1 MSKKSKNKKKNKLPG
16 IAERVIDAF
25 NLLYRGHVDVSKY
38 RVDEDQFLH
47 LVPTKE
53 LGAPP
58 WKPKLTKVEKQ
69 RKTLPGLYDSILY
82 SRYDGRRI
90 PKVDEG
96 LKNPDKLVT
105 NEQMEEYYARCHVGK
120 YVRLVDQTK
129 GKGNTVTSNRLK
141 FEFAS
146 MLSDDYQVNLDEKG
160 ENKMIRQ
167 ISYADMNKKSFI
179 NKTNN
184 TLRYINYFIEYFD
197 DDDELMNIYFE
208 LMYQIMNREIQFD
221 PEQFMEYVYSYFT
234 TDSMKEKII
243 RMVEYNVDETLV
255 KSDQRYDESIQ
266 LTIDHLKAIMA
277 VSCLH
282 KFVIPIVGHY
292 YNMKSRLLEQIGM
305 TEKDFYYYIFS
316 SFIPVFDDYYDIS
329 LYDKLYHTATTRV
342 KKTVN
347 QESSMWNRRLHF
359 GTTPTSFT
367 NKLMRDFL
375 IDISQKSVFCK
386 SAIVFIHVCFD
397 NSIVNELKQPD
408 KHELTDMD
416 MEASD
421 SVNERISRF
430 DRWQMD
436 RSFHSQ
442 KDRVRAYVSIKNAI
456 YYMGKNFGLDFRK
469 MDSTKKSDQMSP
481 KVKALREEYE
491 FYLNNMAPLSDSQL
505 YLINQYYC
513 SSIGCSEEAKM
524 PETPELIK
532 LVMIMKRDFE
542 ARNYDYLRFFIS
554 GKLQV
559 GSTLPYNKRKLERL
573 FANDPCYEDWI
584 SQYPDKKAFNMDRF
598 YKEVA
603 MIVYCPITI
612 VDYTYSEYN
621 GKTYVP
627 EDVLVASEL
636 IRFLNTI

>member
-1 MSKKSKNKKKNKLPG
+1 MGKKQKNKKKNKLSEMVTR
-16 IAERVIDAF
+16 IQDAC
-25 NLLYRGHVDVSKY
+25 NIMYQDQVDTSKYHVD
-38 RVDEDQFLH
+38 ENQFLH

-53 LGAPP
+53 LDAPP
-58 WKPKLTKVEKQ
+58 WKPKMSKEDKQ
-69 RKTLPGLYDSILY
+69 RKALPGMYDSILY
-82 SRYDGRRI
+82 SRFDGRRI

-96 LKNPDKLVT
+96 LKDPDKNVT
-105 NEQMEEYYARCHVGK
+105 NDQLKDYYARCHVGEYIK
-120 YVRLVDQTK
+120 LVDQSR

-141 FEFAS
+141 FEFEP
-146 MLSDDYQVNLDEKG
+146 LISDEYKINLDENG
-160 ENKMIRQ
+160 ENDMIRR
-167 ISYADMNKKSFI
+167 ISYVDMHKKSFI

-197 DDDELMNIYFE
+197 DDDELMDIYFE
-208 LMYQIMNREIQFD
+208 LMYQIMDKEIQFD
-221 PEQFMEYVYSYFT
+221 PESFMEYVYSYFT

-243 RMVEYNVDETLV
+243 RMVEYNTDETLV

-266 LTIDHLKAIMA
+266 LTIEHLKAIMA

-292 YNMKSRLLEQIGM
+292 YNMKSRLLENIGL
-305 TEKDFYYYIFS
+305 TEKDFYYYIFA
-316 SFIPVFDDYYDIS
+316 SFIPVFDEFYDIS

-347 QESSMWNRRLHF
+347 QESPMWGRRFHF

-367 NKLMRDFL
+367 HKLMRDFL

-408 KHELTDMD
+408 KFELTNMD

-421 SVNERISRF
+421 SVNEHISRF

-436 RSFHSQ
+436 RAYHSQ
-442 KDRVRAYVSIKNAI
+442 KERVRAYVSIKDAI
-456 YYMGKNFGLDFRK
+456 YYMGKNFGMDFRK
-469 MDSTKKSDQMSP
+469 MEQVRKGE
-481 KVKALREEYE
+481 KVPNKIKDLWDEYN
-491 FYLNNMAPLSDSQL
+491 FYLNNMAQLEDSQL

-532 LVMIMKRDFE
+532 LIMIMKRDFE

-573 FANDPCYEDWI
+573 FTNDPCFEDWI
-584 SQYPDKKAFNMDRF
+584 EQYPDRKAFNMDRF

-603 MIVYCPITI
+603 PIVYCPITI
-612 VDYTYSEYN
+612 VDYAYSEYN
-621 GKTYVP
+621 GKTYIP
-627 EDVLVASEL
+627 EDVLVCSEL
-636 IRFLNTI
+636 IRYLNTI